1 MVKLGLTSS
10 PTALS
15 FARNCFRSTKPKRAS
30 LCAHLTAALY
40 NDSGADGSEDGADD
54 LNDLFPS

>member
-10 PTALS
+10 S
-15 FARNCFRSTKPKRAS
+15 
-30 LCAHLTAALY
+30 AALN
-40 NDSGADGSEDGADD
+40 NDSGADGSEDGDDD